1 MKEIT
6 NTQSKK
12 MAIYFYILTKKK
24 DDKGGII
31 FSKQL
36 CTCCCQVCYSFY
48 EIQRHFL
55 EQLITQ
61 FSKQVHP
68 SDKTSF
74 LLVLLMTQRFLLSVV
89 STLISSYKLLLPAGE
104 NAASVRYSQGKLM
117 QFAKCL
123 LNVIYM
129 SNDVRNKHTFLGC
142 TIKCQIYLEL

>member
-1 MKEIT
+1 MALLFT
-6 NTQSKK
+6 FTYLLKK
-12 MAIYFYILTKKK
+12 MTR
-24 DDKGGII
+24 GGII

-36 CTCCCQVCYSFY
+36 CNCCCQVCYSFY

-117 QFAKCL
+117 QLAKCL

-142 TIKCQIYLEL
+142 TIKCQIFRIMNKACQWSVQ